1 MLFEVVCLFDSVGEE
16 YKVNIEIL
24 TFLENL

>member
-1 MLFEVVCLFDSVGEE
+1 MLFEVVCLFDSVAEE
-16 YKVNIEIL
+16 YKANIEIL

>member
-1 MLFEVVCLFDSVGEE
+1 MLFEVVCLFDTAREE

-24 TFLENL
+24 IFLENS